1 MLTFQGGRNVNHMSQ
16 QPSGYGAQ
24 AYQSGNQGQ
33 QYKSSGFVQSQY
45 QGQLSQPN
53 FGRAQGQ
60 AGMSSFQAG
69 NMNNLRANQQAMSQQ
84 ASYHPAAQASHA
96 PVQSHASSPAT
107 AFGNVGPVIAHTGYQ
122 AGGQQQQAHMQQQ
135 AHAQQQLQSQSLYQ
149 PQYQS
154 VQHQAATS
162 HAQGM
167 HAGSQAASQY
177 GMSFTQSHTGQN
189 PVYQATNAYQQAG
202 PVISKLGW
210 QAGQQTQ
217 HGGSMR

>member
-1 MLTFQGGRNVNHMSQ
+1 MNYMSQ

-24 AYQSGNQGQ
+24 SYQSSNQGQ
-33 QYKSSGFVQSQY
+33 QYKPSGFVQSHY
-45 QGQLSQPN
+45 QGQLSQPT
-53 FGRAQGQ
+53 FGRSQGQ
-60 AGMSSFQAG
+60 VGMSSFQAG
-69 NMNNLRANQQAMSQQ
+69 NMNNQSANYGAMGQQQHA
-84 ASYHPAAQASHA
+84 ASYQSHA
-96 PVQSHASSPAT
+96 PVPSYASSPAT

-122 AGGQQQQAHMQQQ
+122 AGGQQQ
-135 AHAQQQLQSQSLYQ
+135 AQQPQQSQSLYQ

-154 VQHQAATS
+154 MQHQAAS

-167 HAGSQAASQY
+167 QAQGMQAQGSQGMQAGSQAASQY
-177 GMSFTQSHTGQN
+177 GMSFTQSQTGQN

-217 HGGSMR
+217 HGTNMH

>member
-1 MLTFQGGRNVNHMSQ
+1 MNYMSQ

-24 AYQSGNQGQ
+24 GNQSSNQGQ
-33 QYKSSGFVQSQY
+33 QYKPSGFVQSHY

-53 FGRAQGQ
+53 FGQAQGQ

-69 NMNNLRANQQAMSQQ
+69 NMNNQSANHGAMGQQHAG
-84 ASYHPAAQASHA
+84 SYQSHA

-122 AGGQQQQAHMQQQ
+122 AGGQQQTQQPQ
-135 AHAQQQLQSQSLYQ
+135 YSQSLYQ
-149 PQYQS
+149 PHYQS
-154 VQHQAATS
+154 MQHQANSNMQAQG
-162 HAQGM
+162 AQAQQGM
-167 HAGSQAASQY
+167 HAGSHAASQY
-177 GMSFTQSHTGQN
+177 GMSFTQSQTPQN

-217 HGGSMR
+217 HGGNMR